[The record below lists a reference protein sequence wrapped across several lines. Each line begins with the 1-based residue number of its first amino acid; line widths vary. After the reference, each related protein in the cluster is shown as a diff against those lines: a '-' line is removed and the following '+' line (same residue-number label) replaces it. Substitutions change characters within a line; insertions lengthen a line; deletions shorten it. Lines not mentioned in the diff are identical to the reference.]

1 MSYLKRQK
9 VPKSWPIPRKGTTY
23 VVSPSSGMQNGLPLL
38 IILRDIL
45 KIAKNRNEVKKA
57 IKLKNIL
64 LNCKEA
70 TEEKS
75 LVSLFDTISI
85 LPSKKYY
92 KLVLSEKGK
101 FGLKEIK
108 ENESTKKVSKII
120 NKKMIKGK
128 KIQVNLMDG
137 RNILSDVKGKVNDSI
152 IFSFKENK
160 IEKIIPLEEGAN
172 ALVFAGKHSGE
183 IGIVNKIIG
192 EKRMVEMNMDGKPTK
207 VLIKQLIV
215 IEK

>member
-23 VVSPSSGMQNGLPLL
+23 VVSPGSGMQNGLPLL

-57 IKLKNIL
+57 IKLKTIL

-85 LPSKKYY
+85 VPSKKYY

-101 FGLKEIK
+101 FGLEEIK
-108 ENESTKKVSKII
+108 ENDSTKKVSKII

-137 RNILSDVKGKVNDSI
+137 RNILSDMKGKVNDSI

-160 IEKIIPLEEGAN
+160 IEKILPLEEKSN

-183 IGIVNKIIG
+183 IGIVNKIIK
-192 EKRMVEMNMDGKPTK
+192 EKRMAEMDINGKQTK

>member
-1 MSYLKRQK
+1 ML
-9 VPKSWPIPRKGTTY
+9 TH
-23 VVSPSSGMQNGLPLL
+23 
-38 IILRDIL
+38 IL
-45 KIAKNRNEVKKA
+45 KKA
-57 IKLKNIL
+57 IKLKTIL

-70 TEEKS
+70 TEEKI

-85 LPSKKYY
+85 VPSKKYY